1 MATSSRKSFSKPI
14 CKRSTQALW
23 DSALPLITAT
33 EQHPFL
39 IGLVTGTLS
48 LDSFRYYVLQ
58 DAIYLHEFADC
69 LQRLSLAP
77 GISTTDATQLN
88 EHATNTKQAELALHE
103 SFFKTWNIV
112 ASTKGE
118 NDDGSEEPEQM
129 PNTLLYTSYM
139 KRVVATRS
147 HAEGLAVMLPCY
159 WVYRHIGN
167 CMLKLREDLGDRYER
182 SRWELLAFC
191 LPPMGGSQTLFATTI
206 LSSKC
211 LSSTSI

>member
-1 MATSSRKSFSKPI
+1 
-14 CKRSTQALW
+14 
-23 DSALPLITAT
+23 
-33 EQHPFL
+33 
-39 IGLVTGTLS
+39 
-48 LDSFRYYVLQ
+48 
-58 DAIYLHEFADC
+58 
-69 LQRLSLAP
+69 
-77 GISTTDATQLN
+77 
-88 EHATNTKQAELALHE
+88 
-103 SFFKTWNIV
+103 
-112 ASTKGE
+112 
-118 NDDGSEEPEQM
+118 M

-191 LPPMGGSQTLFATTI
+191 LPPMGGSQKLFATTI

-211 LSSTSI
+211 LSSTSIWWMDRHVCRGKFWSQCNKICCARGRGLPGCRWTNLWGHEAAFPNVVQARVHVLGSGTSPNSVAKDCIRSDVWNSDLC